1 MAEKGQ
7 SQKLKNPED
16 VRFRREQVLTK
27 YQGFKEAARQRREK
41 LEAAKKFQQF
51 KRDASELEAWI
62 NEKIHVVSDES
73 YKDRTNLQ
81 VLKFGVLSSAVP
93 MPLGGGACLCACLS
107 PECT

>member
-1 MAEKGQ
+1 MAERATKVPPLR
-7 SQKLKNPED
+7 LKNPED
-16 VRFRREQVLTK
+16 VRSRRDQVLTK

-81 VLKFGVLSSAVP
+81 VLHLN
-93 MPLGGGACLCACLS
+93 MLM
-107 PECT
+107 

>member
-7 SQKLKNPED
+7 PQKLKNPED
-16 VRFRREQVLTK
+16 VRFRRDQVLTK

-62 NEKIHVVSDES
+62 KEKIHVVSDES

-81 VLKFGVLSSAVP
+81 VGIIV
-93 MPLGGGACLCACLS
+93 CLY
-107 PECT
+107 EWNIFYQ

>member
-1 MAEKGQ
+1 MEKTPKPTP
-7 SQKLKNPED
+7 QKLKNPED
-16 VRFRREQVLTK
+16 VRYRRDQVLSK

-62 NEKIHVVSDES
+62 NEKIHIVSNDS

-81 VLKFGVLSSAVP
+81 VCSTVAQLRGVRAVVR
-93 MPLGGGACLCACLS
+93 LVQKRTS
-107 PECT
+107 I